1 MAAAGVSR
9 AGTTQE
15 QERLLG
21 ALSPTTQSQLGR
33 TEGCATSLSNTH
45 STHENPKL
53 VSELHVLR
61 QRKDELE
68 TRMNNLQRNRTELM
82 LQLETLVRL
91 LSVGGTGTG
100 GSVSIP
106 PQPRQP
112 PLALQPSDPNTEI
125 TSVANIRSGTP
136 SGGTRFGHNS
146 RVSANPPENP
156 PRRSSSLSH
165 ASGDRLYNTGR
176 VDSAM
181 YKDNRCMDRRYPR
194 KISESNWTPQKS
206 LENTSFTA
214 ADLLRKSVLS
224 PTNDLLIEASLN
236 RTAPSV
242 DVSPMLK
249 PNSSY
254 SYLDPIASVNM
265 RSEADRRQT
274 SAANLTSTSSVP
286 VRRLFPQKPYGSE
299 SKSSYLTEQLQSARY
314 SDSGSEVYLC
324 SDPEVGPS
332 TGFGSLARRVQK
344 RQGQPSAVTRLN
356 DFSGSGFADNYEY
369 PNVIQGGSTT
379 EEMIRT
385 KKIPVDSVNQ
395 Y

>member
-1 MAAAGVSR
+1 MAAVGVSR
-9 AGTTQE
+9 AGTSQE

-21 ALSPTTQSQLGR
+21 ALSPTTQSHLGR
-33 TEGCATSLSNTH
+33 TEGFSTGLSNTH

-91 LSVGGTGTG
+91 LSVGGTSTG
-100 GSVSIP
+100 GGVSIP
-106 PQPRQP
+106 PQTKQP
-112 PLALQPSDPNTEI
+112 PLGLQPSDPNTEI
-125 TSVANIRSGTP
+125 TSVTNLRSGTP

-146 RVSANPPENP
+146 RVSTNLPENP

-176 VDSAM
+176 VDSVM
-181 YKDNRCMDRRYPR
+181 YK
-194 KISESNWTPQKS
+194 
-206 LENTSFTA
+206 
-214 ADLLRKSVLS
+214 
-224 PTNDLLIEASLN
+224 
-236 RTAPSV
+236 
-242 DVSPMLK
+242 
-249 PNSSY
+249 
-254 SYLDPIASVNM
+254 
-265 RSEADRRQT
+265 
-274 SAANLTSTSSVP
+274 
-286 VRRLFPQKPYGSE
+286 KPYGSE
-299 SKSSYLTEQLQSARY
+299 SKSSYLTEQLHSARY

-344 RQGQPSAVTRLN
+344 RQGQLSATTRSN
-356 DFSGSGFADNYEY
+356 DFSGCGYADNYEY
-369 PNVIQGGSTT
+369 PNVIQAGSTT
-379 EEMIRT
+379 DEAIRT
-385 KKIPVDSVNQ
+385 KKTPVDSVNQ

>member
-9 AGTTQE
+9 TGTTQE

-21 ALSPTTQSQLGR
+21 ALSPTTQAHLGR
-33 TEGCATSLSNTH
+33 TEGFSTGITNTH

-91 LSVGGTGTG
+91 LSVGGTSTG
-100 GSVSIP
+100 GAVSNP
-106 PQPRQP
+106 PQTRQP
-112 PLALQPSDPNTEI
+112 LHVLQPSDPNTQI
-125 TSVANIRSGTP
+125 ASVANIRSGTP
-136 SGGTRFGHNS
+136 STGTRFGHNS
-146 RVSANPPENP
+146 RVSTNPPENP

-165 ASGDRLYNTGR
+165 ASADRLYNTGR
-176 VDSAM
+176 VDSAI
-181 YKDNRCMDRRYPR
+181 YRDNRCVDRRYSR
-194 KISESNWTPQKS
+194 KISESNWTPEKS
-206 LENTSFTA
+206 IENTSFIAT
-214 ADLLRKSVLS
+214 DLLRKSLLS
-224 PTNDLLIEASLN
+224 PTNDLLVETNLN

-242 DVSPMLK
+242 DVSPGLK
-249 PNSSY
+249 PISSY
-254 SYLDPIASVNM
+254 SYLDPLASISM
-265 RSEADRRQT
+265 RSEADKRQT
-274 SAANLTSTSSVP
+274 SATNLTSTSSAP

-299 SKSSYLTEQLQSARY
+299 SKSSYLAEQLHSARY

-344 RQGQPSAVTRLN
+344 RQGQPSAVTRQN

-369 PNVIQGGSTT
+369 PNVIQTGTT
-379 EEMIRT
+379 AEEVIRT
-385 KKIPVDSVNQ
+385 KKIPVDSVSQ
-395 Y
+395 H